1 MSNGRDFV
9 WDKVTFNL
17 RPRAATSFQPGVR
30 EINKDLPAAGNKPG
44 TFSYVTRQEIKLI
57 LENDLW
63 GLDFTG
69 DNEANISRLKNASKT
84 PSYFDKFGEPQLLLI
99 IDICKAMKGSVKWS
113 TKSQLG
119 EIFRRY
125 FYGEVLAWKDPDS
138 DKLFFNEPSGTST
151 PIRSADGLLGGRKF
165 NNLIEATGFSAN
177 VFGNGNKEPF
187 PRNSSG
193 WTIDPNFAKD
203 VWEVSEGQGN
213 SVDGD
218 GFRPNRGFGPIYG
231 LMYNF
236 RESEAFGRMIN
247 QWDDPR
253 TFGQADKDVK
263 DESIARFNRDNIA
276 AEDQTA
282 LSKLLNGQELTP
294 EERSNLLRQMGVK
307 AQRMLTFDN
316 NLKKIVKYNRTIRG
330 YVNSPYK
337 RVLMIDGEPYKL
349 MNVLTY
355 KEHSEEFANITV
367 PEVSSLVPMIKM
379 SKLIYNSKGERQ
391 GEIPFVFDTFTKIQ
405 GIDALNAGR
414 SGVGIKSFDWQLNG
428 TNEVAAKSDITA
440 KLVLYFQSFDELL
453 KVNENGFKYVDLLV
467 RQDPPTSEDKEVDER
482 NTEKE
487 SKKLNTDSKFYE
499 IQATV
504 GWAYNNDYIL
514 DYENKVKLNKALK
527 TQRRSLI
534 LTLVGHTFDI
544 QQDGTYTLSID
555 YRGRMSA
562 NMKDSRAS
570 IIFDKET
577 KENLSRLFEQL
588 SNQKDKLKDFTREN
602 KEGELRS
609 TASKESVESQT
620 KEKETI
626 IEDLEKQITSLKTRG
641 RVKAIQAFTSYLL
654 QGNRMYYASIQKRDL
669 VRPSTNAAYYD
680 FEKMPPG
687 RLGLDLNKPGIGPNV
702 SRGTEFLTK
711 LQVAASKELVA
722 NTTDDLAAQSQAAT
736 SNLST
741 NTINAIAL
749 EKGVEEGQVGATITD
764 IAGRVGNFR
773 AENFFFGEETYL
785 TTDRADIVDPFLESA
800 GLIQDEETFYVPWFY
815 LGDLIDFAAERAFG
829 SLTVDELTREGGYYP
844 DRSENMKIILG
855 GIKMPP
861 DRKGKK
867 SFLLNIGDIP
877 VSYSLFRQFINKKII
892 FSEKD
897 DYSLDN
903 FIRDCMKNFI
913 VNSIFYKENGSTRE
927 RSLVPRNNSISIKTS
942 KRTKKPKDPIKEKYG
957 LLQPSGERF
966 LKFDL
971 GDGKFIGLQKSELN
985 IENNSRIHLN
995 TMKRNFIASSPSTGD
1010 QFFDYKIYYM
1020 HSKQAD
1026 HLQGDPIK
1034 DKENGILHFY
1044 MGRDRG
1050 LVKSVSFERVGVEGM
1065 REQRVV
1071 ERNKLNPLNHLADL
1085 YNVDLTMVGNTLFFP
1100 GQYMFFNPIGLG
1112 AKLGKP
1118 TNPNSISRVMGLGGY
1133 HLVTKVE
1140 SYIEN
1145 GKYETKIK
1153 AMYETSGGPGAAFA
1167 FGDVEEEE
1175 QPEELNVDKIQ
1186 LGDAADISSKKV
1198 GT

>member
-1 MSNGRDFV
+1 MANGREYT
-9 WDKVTFNL
+9 WDAVTFNL
-17 RPRAATSFQPGVR
+17 NPSVVTTYQPGVR
-30 EINKDLPAAGNKPG
+30 QINKDLPAAGNKPG

-69 DNEANISRLKNASKT
+69 DNKANISTLKNAPKT
-84 PSYFDKFGEPQLLLI
+84 PSYFSKFGEPQLLLI
-99 IDICKAMKGSVKWS
+99 IDICKAMKGNVKWS
-113 TKSQLG
+113 SKSRLG

-125 FYGEVLAWKDPDS
+125 FYGEVLAWKDPNS
-138 DKLFFNEPSGTST
+138 DKLFFNDPGGDSI
-151 PIRSADGLLGGRKF
+151 PIPSADGFLGGRKF
-165 NNLIEATGFSAN
+165 DNLIEATGFRASSF
-177 VFGNGNKEPF
+177 VDKEGSRKEPF
-187 PRNSSG
+187 PHNSYGS
-193 WTIDPNFAKD
+193 IDEKTAFPDD
-203 VWEVSEGQGN
+203 VWKVSEQAIQSKQSLN
-213 SVDGD
+213 K
-218 GFRPNRGFGPIYG
+218 NRGYGPIYG
-231 LMYNF
+231 LMSNF
-236 RESEAFGRMIN
+236 LLESTAFNRMIN
-247 QWDDPR
+247 QWDNPKS
-253 TFGQADKDVK
+253 FGTVDDAVTNDAFARGKRAAELQEGALAKLIRG
-263 DESIARFNRDNIA
+263 ESIT
-276 AEDQTA
+276 E
-282 LSKLLNGQELTP
+282 
-294 EERSNLLRQMGVK
+294 EERQQLLQQMGVK

-316 NLKKIVKYNRTIRG
+316 NLKKIVQYNRSIRG
-330 YVNSPYK
+330 YVNPEYK

-355 KEHSEEFANITV
+355 KKHSDEFTNITV

-391 GEIPFVFDTFTKIQ
+391 GQIPFVFDTFTKIQ
-405 GIDALNAGR
+405 SADALNAGR

-428 TNEVAAKSDITA
+428 TNVVAAKSDITA

-453 KVNENGFKYVDLLV
+453 KVNENGFKYVDLLI

-482 NTEKE
+482 NTQKE

-514 DYENKVKLNKALK
+514 DYENKTKLNRALK
-527 TQRRSLI
+527 TQRRELI

-577 KENLSRLFEQL
+577 KERLSALSQTL
-588 SNQKDKLKDFTREN
+588 SNIKENLDGAERESN
-602 KEGELRS
+602 NNVVIES
-609 TASKESVESQT
+609 TEQVA
-620 KEKETI
+620 
-626 IEDLEKQITSLKTRG
+626 EDVEKQITNLKTRG
-641 RVKAIQAFTSYLL
+641 RIQAIQAFTSYLL
-654 QGNRMYYASIQKRDL
+654 RTNRMFYASIQRRDL
-669 VRPSTNAAYYD
+669 IRPNANASMFD

-687 RLGLDLNKPGIGPNV
+687 RLGLDLSKPGIGTNV
-702 SRGTEFLTK
+702 AQGTEFLRK
-711 LQVAASKELVA
+711 LQNAATKELIVNA
-722 NTTDDLAAQSQAAT
+722 AENESTGILAAET
-736 SNLST
+736 NLDV
-741 NTINAIAL
+741 NTINATNL
-749 EKGVEEGQVGATITD
+749 EKEIEDGSVVANLTNLKGQVYNA
-764 IAGRVGNFR
+764 ANGR
-773 AENFFFGEETYL
+773 FFTGEDKI
-785 TTDRADIVDPFLESA
+785 TTDDAISVDPFLEGA
-800 GLIQDEETFYVPWFY
+800 GLIRDEETFYIPWFY

-829 SLTVDELTREGGYYP
+829 SLTTDELTREGGYYP
-844 DRSENMKIILG
+844 SRSENMKIILG

-861 DRKGKK
+861 DRKNKK

-877 VSYSLFRQFINKKII
+877 VSYSLFRQFINKKIV
-892 FSEKD
+892 FSERD

-903 FIRDCMKNFI
+903 FIKDCMKNFI
-913 VNSIFYKENGSTRE
+913 VNSLFYKENSSTRE

-942 KRTKKPKDPIKEKYG
+942 KKSKKPKDPIKEKYG
-957 LLQPSGERF
+957 LLQPSKERF
-966 LKFDL
+966 GKFDL
-971 GDGKFIGLQKSELN
+971 GDGKFVGIQFAQMS

-995 TMKRNFIASSPSTGD
+995 TMKRDFISSSPASGD

-1020 HSKQAD
+1020 QSKQAD
-1026 HLQGDPIK
+1026 HLQGDPVR
-1034 DKENGILHFY
+1034 DRENGILHFY

-1050 LVKSVSFERVGVEGM
+1050 LIKSVSFERVGIEGQ

-1100 GQYMFFNPIGLG
+1100 GQYIFFNPLGLG

-1118 TNPNSISRVMGLGGY
+1118 TNPNSVSRVMGLGGY

-1153 AMYETSGGPGAAFA
+1153 AMYETSGGPGAAFS

-1175 QPEELNVDKIQ
+1175 QPEDADANKIQ
-1186 LGDAADISSKKV
+1186 LGDTADISSKKV